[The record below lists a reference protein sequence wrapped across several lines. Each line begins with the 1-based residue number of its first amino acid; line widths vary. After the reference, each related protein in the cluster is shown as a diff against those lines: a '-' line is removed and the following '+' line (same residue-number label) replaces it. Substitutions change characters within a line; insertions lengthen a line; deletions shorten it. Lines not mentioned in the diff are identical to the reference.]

1 MGSVIADASRS
12 GVYVSKS
19 ASKRGLD
26 SEFMDEEDSKKKRGS
41 TRQVGRHSKSYCKIV
56 RIEESI
62 SCVMKSVI
70 FTASERAC
78 AKRSYSSNRLDHRF
92 A

>member
-26 SEFMDEEDSKKKRGS
+26 SEFMEEEDSKKMRGT
-41 TRQVGRHSKSYCKIV
+41 TRQVSYAYQPFYNQI
-56 RIEESI
+56 II
-62 SCVMKSVI
+62 DDNNHI
-70 FTASERAC
+70 IQ
-78 AKRSYSSNRLDHRF
+78 HP
-92 A
+92 